1 MNAPHTAG
9 TWVFLEEGR
18 TEEDGNA
25 CKPLTICSQSG
36 DDLASVYSS
45 DDSTASV
52 PRAEA
57 VANARLM
64 ACAPALIA
72 ALIGLDEAFC
82 SLSDNMTREERH
94 DARLKLIAARAAV
107 AKAKGEVPA

>member
-1 MNAPHTAG
+1 MNIAKAPWT
-9 TWVFLEEGR
+9 VENEECG
-18 TEEDGNA
+18 D
-25 CKPLTICSQSG
+25 IIS
-36 DDLASVYSS
+36 DDLCILSASPEFRMVATISRCFQG
-45 DDSTASV
+45 DRIPAME
-52 PRAEA
+52 AEH
-57 VANARLM
+57 ARLI
-64 ACAPALIA
+64 AAAPDLLA